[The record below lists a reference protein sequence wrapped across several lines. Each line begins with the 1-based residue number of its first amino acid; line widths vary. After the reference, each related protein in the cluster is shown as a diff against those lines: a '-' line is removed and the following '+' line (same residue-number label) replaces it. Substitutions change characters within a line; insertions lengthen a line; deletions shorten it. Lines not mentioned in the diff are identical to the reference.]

1 MATEQNDTPLVVWNG
16 ESVPLTVKVLLEAPL
31 RGDTFGAK
39 LNLVMSFWNE
49 RSKLT
54 VPAGAT
60 PFVPFDRANLTKAHV
75 STMLTLKADPN
86 VKRGPFAVGQ
96 LNPGKLIEA
105 VLKSPKV
112 ADADKLKL
120 CGSSSTKVTKAW
132 LAAYSDRPQPASE
145 TVAAIAAVEQE
156 SECPACREAFLTTP
170 PKPHRPPGRRP
181 TVRAG
186 VTEPNG

>member
-1 MATEQNDTPLVVWNG
+1 MATEQNDTSLVVWNG
-16 ESVPLTVKVLLEAPL
+16 ESVPLTVKILLEAPL

-49 RSKLT
+49 RPKLT

-120 CGSSSTKVTKAW
+120 CESSSTTR
-132 LAAYSDRPQPASE
+132 STPRPW
-145 TVAAIAAVEQE
+145 
-156 SECPACREAFLTTP
+156 R
-170 PKPHRPPGRRP
+170 RRP
-181 TVRAG
+181 SSSRSARARRRWSSTASRTGWGGTSSTSGGGVRRAQRRLSKITSVG
-186 VTEPNG
+186 T